1 MSMEHRRKAAERA
14 FERARKLGLIVENDA
29 AFLGWVNEW
38 IDGQLTMRE
47 LRERYLA
54 LLGERNR
61 ARRSDPN
68 LPQRPSSESVA
79 PDEALINA
87 DGDEGLG
94 PGPRYRRRRAARQKR
109 DRKTRRRRNRP
120 ERRLGRP
127 RSRGLIV

>member
-1 MSMEHRRKAAERA
+1 MSTEHRRKAAERA

-38 IDGQLTMRE
+38 IDGQLTMPE

-79 PDEALINA
+79 PEEAPITA

-109 DRKTRRRRNRP
+109 DRKT
-120 ERRLGRP
+120 
-127 RSRGLIV
+127 

>member
-1 MSMEHRRKAAERA
+1 MSTEHRRKAAERA

-38 IDGQLTMRE
+38 IDGQLTMPE

-87 DGDEGLG
+87 DGEEGLG

-109 DRKTRRRRNRP
+109 DRKT
-120 ERRLGRP
+120 
-127 RSRGLIV
+127 

>member
-1 MSMEHRRKAAERA
+1 MSEHRRKAAERA

-79 PDEALINA
+79 PEEALINA

-94 PGPRYRRRRAARQKR
+94 PGPRYRRRRATRQKR